1 MEFSIDPGSAFIAV
15 LALFVSIHS
24 AWETR
29 KHSRLTV
36 TPRLTTSTHGDSV
49 SDDHGSTLQ
58 VSFTLANVGLGPA
71 IVKAAEV
78 LLDGVVV
85 PATSS
90 EDVRALLQHTFPGAR
105 LGPTVFFMKL
115 NKEHAI
121 AAGNVLDIVEFTM
134 TNAPSDARKQLER
147 FAIVVRYES
156 LYGEPFTYDS
166 RDHLSA

>member
-1 MEFSIDPGSAFIAV
+1 MEFSVDPGSAFVAA

-29 KHSRLTV
+29 QHSRLSV
-36 TPRLTTSTHGDSV
+36 RPRLTTSTHRNVV
-49 SDDHGSTLQ
+49 SDDSGSTLQ
-58 VSFTLANVGLGPA
+58 VSIKLANVGLGPT

-85 PATSS
+85 LASSS
-90 EDVRALLQHTFPGAR
+90 EDVRALLQRVFPGAQ
-105 LGPTVFFMKL
+105 LGPTIFFMKL

-121 AAGNVLDIVEFTM
+121 AAGSVLDIVEFTM
-134 TNAPSDARKQLER
+134 NNAPSDVREQLER
-147 FAIVVRYES
+147 FAIVVRHES